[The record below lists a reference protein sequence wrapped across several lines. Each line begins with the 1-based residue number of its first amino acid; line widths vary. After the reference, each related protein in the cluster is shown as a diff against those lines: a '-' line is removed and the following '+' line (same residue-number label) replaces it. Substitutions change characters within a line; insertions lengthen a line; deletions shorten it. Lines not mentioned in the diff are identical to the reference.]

1 MSASR
6 HEAAMRSEGAANGRR
21 QRDWDGIPARIFL
34 QPIAAPSVLG
44 LYGFAAATFIV
55 AANLAGWYGTKT
67 SPEFL
72 FPFAAVFGGVA
83 QFSAGLFAYRARDAL
98 ATAMHGMWG
107 SFWIA
112 YGFLQW
118 LVANHTI
125 TPPTGSTFVELGYWF
140 IVLGA
145 ITTVG
150 ALASLGEG
158 LGLFSVLATLAAGS
172 ILLAIAYLIGSSTL
186 VTWGGWVLVISAIL
200 AWYVAS
206 AMMLA
211 ATFGRTIVPLFRF
224 EGTANRMGAR
234 PFTPVQVADGEP
246 GVRMG
251 Q

>member
-1 MSASR
+1 MR
-6 HEAAMRSEGAANGRR
+6 EADVRRGEAPVNGH
-21 QRDWDGIPARIFL
+21 QRDWGGIPARIFL

-44 LYGFAAATFIV
+44 LYGFAGATFMV

-172 ILLAIAYLIGSSTL
+172 LLLGIAHPGRAPKLGS
-186 VTWGGWVLVISAIL
+186 WGGRV
-200 AWYVAS
+200 
-206 AMMLA
+206 
-211 ATFGRTIVPLFRF
+211 G
-224 EGTANRMGAR
+224 
-234 PFTPVQVADGEP
+234 QV
-246 GVRMG
+246 
-251 Q
+251 